1 MPIAVRCEACR
12 IEASAAAP
20 NELHAFL
27 DRHRDPDACAERA
40 RRRTELGRTEL
51 GRTEMAMWLSTIPLP
66 ARRTA

>member
-40 RRRTELGRTEL
+40 PRRTEL

>member
-40 RRRTELGRTEL
+40 PR
-51 GRTEMAMWLSTIPLP
+51 RTEMAMWLSTIPLP